1 MMNILHIASM
11 ENNPCCG
18 VAVVVPQHIIVQQN
32 LADVVLLNLRD
43 GEYAGIENQ
52 YFYHNIFDLHKVI
65 LKFGKPNLVVFHE
78 CYRPKYLLI
87 SLVLRKNHIP
97 YIIVPHCELTIEA
110 QNNKKSFKKKIAN
123 FLLFNHFINHALA
136 IQCLS
141 ENEMNSTIFGH
152 QKFLSTNGMNL
163 SIKFKKV
170 FNEKI
175 IKIVF
180 IGRLD
185 IFHKGLD
192 LLLEAVKNKYDYL
205 IHNNIKL
212 YLYGSDYQGQSVKIE
227 QLINSKDL
235 QNIVRL
241 NHEVLNEEKE
251 RILLDADVFIQT
263 SRFEGMPMG
272 ILEALSY
279 GLPCLV
285 TRGTSLGE
293 LIEKYDAGWVCE
305 TNVDSIAEC
314 IVNSVNQKELF
325 YEKGLNARKLIAQ
338 NFTWNKVARETIN
351 IYKKL
356 ISKNIKRN

>member
-1 MMNILHIASM
+1 MNILHIASM

-18 VAVVVPQHIIVQQN
+18 VAVVVPQHIIAQQK
-32 LADVVLLNLRD
+32 LADVVLLNLRE
-43 GEYAGIENQ
+43 GKYVGIENQ
-52 YFYHNIFDLHKVI
+52 YFYHNIFDLHKI
-65 LKFGKPNLVVFHE
+65 FLKFGKPDLVVFHE
-78 CYRPKYLLI
+78 CYRSKYLLI

-97 YIIVPHCELTIEA
+97 YIIVPHCELTVEA

-141 ENEMNSTIFGH
+141 EKEMNSTLFGY
-152 QKFLSTNGMNL
+152 KKYISTNGINL
-163 SIKFKKV
+163 PFKYKKI

-185 IFHKGLD
+185 IYHKGLD
-192 LLLEAVKNKYDYL
+192 LLLEAIKNKYDYL
-205 IHNNIKL
+205 KNNSIKI
-212 YLYGSDYQGQSVKIE
+212 YLYGPDYQGQYIEIE
-227 QLINSKDL
+227 QLINSKNI
-235 QNIVRL
+235 QKIVRI
-241 NHEVLNEEKE
+241 NHEVLSKEKE
-251 RILLDADVFIQT
+251 EILLEADVFIQT

-305 TNVDSIAEC
+305 TNADSIAESIIRC
-314 IVNSVNQKELF
+314 INEKELF
-325 YEKGLNARKLIAQ
+325 NVKGQNARKLIEE
-338 NFTWNKVARETIN
+338 NFTWNKVTRETIN
-351 IYKKL
+351 IYQKL
-356 ISKNIKRN
+356 AYKNIIRN